1 MLLKLDN
8 PKLFTDVVSII
19 SELVTEVKINV
30 GEEGLKII
38 AVDPANVALVS
49 FLLPKTTFSQ
59 YEVGNNETL
68 GVSLD
73 SLKSILKRSSSSS
86 SLVMQSKE
94 NTLKVEIHD
103 KIKREF
109 NISLIN
115 IEKEDKEMP
124 DLEFE
129 CKVEMKSS
137 DFSKAIEDCSVV
149 ADSCSFAIKDGN
161 FIVEAKGLHSAK
173 SEFSGDEAN
182 VDGKGGRAKYSLE
195 YLEKIIKS
203 SKLAGKVGINFS
215 DDYPLKLEYLEDK
228 FGLAFVLAPR
238 VETED

>member
-8 PKLFTDVVSII
+8 PKLFTDVISII

-59 YEVGNNETL
+59 YEVGKDEKL

-73 SLKSILKRSSSSS
+73 SLKSVLKRSSSSS
-86 SLVMQSKE
+86 SLIMQSKE

-124 DLEFE
+124 DLEFD
-129 CKVEMKSS
+129 CKVEMKSG

-149 ADSCSFAIKDGN
+149 ADSCSFAISEGN
-161 FIVEAKGLHSAK
+161 FIIKAKGLHSAK
-173 SEFSGDEAN
+173 SEFS
-182 VDGKGGRAKYSLE
+182 
-195 YLEKIIKS
+195 
-203 SKLAGKVGINFS
+203 
-215 DDYPLKLEYLEDK
+215 
-228 FGLAFVLAPR
+228 
-238 VETED
+238 